1 MFLSR
6 STGMRLIVK
15 CADLGTIFITGA
27 FRYPILEVKSKFTRV
42 QAGNRSKMPDLM
54 RTPLAAN

>member
-1 MFLSR
+1 
-6 STGMRLIVK
+6 MRLIAK